1 MLVELRVGAGAGD
14 EGRRWFR
21 GQALELVVWSD
32 AEGVRLYHLRY
43 RRRGGD
49 GVLEWR
55 RSEGLFH
62 HGLDDG
68 EQRAARAKATPILT
82 GGGSLDVA
90 WVKEQFRQEGARL
103 ESELR
108 EHVSRTLS
116 SVGSSD
122 SVV

>member
-1 MLVELRVGAGAGD
+1 MLIELGSGAADGEKD
-14 EGRRWFR
+14 RRWFR
-21 GQALELVVWSD
+21 GDALELVVWSD
-32 AEGVRLYHLRY
+32 PDGVRLYHLRY
-43 RRRGGD
+43 RGRRGD

-82 GGGSLDVA
+82 GGEPPDLA
-90 WVKEQFRQEGARL
+90 WVREQFGREGGGL
-103 ESELR
+103 DPELR
-108 EHVSRTLS
+108 EHVRRTLA
-116 SVGSSD
+116 SVDPPG